1 MSADF
6 RIFKQTPEQ
15 KHKNIEIMNTDN
27 KNTKKFNI
35 STYRTSEDEVLS
47 IYVCSDYRFDE
58 DEAFDALFDALLDS
72 EYGDFSVDF
81 IEFDESVAQHK
92 GYKYCAIFHE
102 NEEK

>member
-58 DEAFDALFDALLDS
+58 DEAFDALLDS
-72 EYGDFSVDF
+72 EYSDLNVDF
-81 IEFDESVAQHK
+81 IEFDESVAQYK